1 VSHDALRRLG
11 VFFPGDKV
19 IYVPDDPFSYEEHA
33 VVIKVASDNGPREA
47 NGHVQVRFDGRAAEP
62 GAPTALVRDAGTVLW
77 VWGKQLR
84 HRQDLMREQALRR
97 LRDPG
102 VHLQTVVQAWA
113 LGAGIV
119 RRDGDPLCGASGGKM
134 VRAEARVTCPG
145 CREKMKTTPRAGE
158 RR

>member
-1 VSHDALRRLG
+1 MSHDALKRLG
-11 VFFPGDKV
+11 VFSVGDQV
-19 IYVPDDPFSYEEHA
+19 IYVPDDPFSFEEYA
-33 VVIKVASDNGPREA
+33 VVIQVARDSGPREA
-47 NGHVQVRFDGRAAEP
+47 NGHVQVRFDGRSAEP

-77 VWGKQLR
+77 VPGKQLR

-102 VHLQTVVQAWA
+102 VHLPTRVEMWA
-113 LGAGIV
+113 HDAGIV
-119 RRDGDPLCGASGGKM
+119 TRDGDPLCGAPSGQM

-145 CREKMKTTPRAGE
+145 CREKMKTLPREGE